1 MKCKQCSVSRSVVS
15 DSLQHHGL
23 QPARLLCSLSSP
35 GKNTRVGCHF
45 LLQGIL
51 PTQRWNLCLLHQQAD
66 SLPLSHQ
73 GSPKCKYQVVKNPMI
88 QNIRISKQCPKYQGF
103 SIPVLSH
110 TELLDSEGTCEPVL
124 QKHSLLP
131 QFFPVKKSQLHT
143 QNKFKCIIQLF
154 NSHQVNFVKIF
165 QTPF

>member
-1 MKCKQCSVSRSVVS
+1 MKCKQCSVSLSVVS
-15 DSLQHHGL
+15 DSLQPHGL
-23 QPARLLCSLSSP
+23 QPARLLCPEFSRQD
-35 GKNTRVGCHF
+35 TRVGCHF
-45 LLQGIL
+45 LLQDIF
-51 PTQRWNLCLLHQQAD
+51 PTQGWNLCLLHQQAD
-66 SLPLSHQ
+66 SLPLSRQ

-88 QNIRISKQCPKYQGF
+88 QNIRTSKQCPKYQGF

-124 QKHSLLP
+124 QMHSLRP
-131 QFFPVKKSQLHT
+131 QFFPVRKRQLHT